1 MSSTA
6 CGSFAS
12 VLLQPQADQG
22 LLSPCLQIVSD
33 WQAAA
38 MAELQMVLLMQVTD
52 SLDFLL
58 DLPNLR
64 SLMMGKLA
72 GAADRSMYYML
83 ELQRKLL
90 RRWPD
95 KDILHY
101 SCPDSIIGPR

>member
-1 MSSTA
+1 MWGILHLRFCSRVTNQDLP
-6 CGSFAS
+6 F
-12 VLLQPQADQG
+12 
-22 LLSPCLQIVSD
+22 PCLHIISD

-38 MAELQMVLLMQVTD
+38 MAELQMVLLTQVTE

-83 ELQRKLL
+83 DLQKKLL

-101 SCPDSIIGPR
+101 SCPDSITGPR